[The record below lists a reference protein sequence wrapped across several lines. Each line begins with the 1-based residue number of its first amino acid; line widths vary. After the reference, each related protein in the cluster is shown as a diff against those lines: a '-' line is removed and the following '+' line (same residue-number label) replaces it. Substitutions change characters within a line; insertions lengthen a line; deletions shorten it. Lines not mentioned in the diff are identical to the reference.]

1 LTFKQHSNESV
12 YIVFNVRILNVSPG
26 YTCIHS
32 LCSFLESL
40 TVHLVA
46 FEYQL
51 CVVCIFPFIQKS
63 PQQGY
68 EYYTLTDTRFNNQ
81 ADRKHEDDIL
91 N

>member
-12 YIVFNVRILNVSPG
+12 YIVFNVRLLNVSPG

-46 FEYQL
+46 FEYSCAL
-51 CVVCIFPFIQKS
+51 FVFSHLFKSLHNKGMSITPWLIHDSTIKRTESMEMIF
-63 PQQGY
+63 
-68 EYYTLTDTRFNNQ
+68 
-81 ADRKHEDDIL
+81 
-91 N
+91 